1 MAKCYI
7 NIPNLS
13 KMLHFEKS
21 GHTVCKMRSTATE
34 RLLEPFYGDKELCDW
49 QEQPRVFCYG
59 SKKKTAIQ

>member
-49 QEQPRVFCYG
+49 QE
-59 SKKKTAIQ
+59 